1 MLYIG
6 YVRDLQWVAF
16 GDQEGILQAI
26 CFALWSISWHI
37 TLELKRLF
45 TDGMSQCSLKSV

>member
-1 MLYIG
+1 MLHIG

-37 TLELKRLF
+37 TLELTRLF
-45 TDGMSQCSLKSV
+45 TDDMSQCSLKSV